1 MKHCALYN
9 KTVDVSTCK
18 IIGGLPSENPD
29 EICENAQGCDV
40 STLTLTVSAWV
51 DLILRAPQKM
61 ITPPKF

>member
-40 STLTLTVSAWV
+40 STLTFLVLKNCVENT
-51 DLILRAPQKM
+51 
-61 ITPPKF
+61 

>member
-40 STLTLTVSAWV
+40 STLTLTV
-51 DLILRAPQKM
+51 
-61 ITPPKF
+61 